1 MFLLYLSWF
10 KCHLHWSVWSV
21 LDNNLTLYIL
31 VCQKIKSST
40 IKLLNTYD
48 MKRPYTFAMQ
58 HATQM
63 MKGGIHNKIH
73 SQIFLENWTWHQQHG
88 TVHIDDDI
96 V

>member
-1 MFLLYLSWF
+1 
-10 KCHLHWSVWSV
+10 
-21 LDNNLTLYIL
+21 
-31 VCQKIKSST
+31 
-40 IKLLNTYD
+40 

-63 MKGGIHNKIH
+63 KKGGIQNKIH
-73 SQIFLENWTWHQQHG
+73 SQIFLENWTWHQQG

>member
-10 KCHLHWSVWSV
+10 KCHLHWSVI
-21 LDNNLTLYIL
+21 LYIL